1 MIKNIKSI
9 IISALLV
16 VTIPISCF
24 AVFNYF
30 HKIDGMRTAEE
41 AVMLMYNF
49 ESFTTL
55 YQEQM
60 DKLEDIV
67 TPEIYEEITVKNI
80 DRALTTYLKFK
91 QNPSTV
97 RILETTDRYVIY
109 TISSDSLTSGRKFVM
124 YYSTNLFGRIDE
136 MKEAELRDFY
146 DTTSST
152 EE

>member
-1 MIKNIKSI
+1 MIKNFKSI
-9 IISALLV
+9 ITTTLLL
-16 VTIPISCF
+16 VTIPFSCISL
-24 AVFNYF
+24 FNYF

-60 DKLEDIV
+60 DRLQKIV
-67 TPEIYEEITVKNI
+67 TPEIYNEITVENM

-91 QNPSTV
+91 QNPSKVT
-97 RILETTDRYVIY
+97 ILEKEENYIIY
-109 TISSDSLTSGRKFVM
+109 TIESDSLTSGRKFVM
-124 YYSTNLFGRIDE
+124 YYDTNLFGKINE

-146 DTTSST
+146 NTTSST
-152 EE
+152 N

>member
-1 MIKNIKSI
+1 MVKNLKSI
-9 IISALLV
+9 IVTALLV
-16 VTIPISCF
+16 VTIPVSCF
-24 AVFNYF
+24 ALFNHF

-67 TPEIYEEITVKNI
+67 TPKIYEEITVKNI

-91 QNPSTV
+91 QNPSKVT
-97 RILETTDRYVIY
+97 ILEKTDRYIIY

-124 YYSTNLFGRIDE
+124 YYSTNLLGKINE

-152 EE
+152 NE